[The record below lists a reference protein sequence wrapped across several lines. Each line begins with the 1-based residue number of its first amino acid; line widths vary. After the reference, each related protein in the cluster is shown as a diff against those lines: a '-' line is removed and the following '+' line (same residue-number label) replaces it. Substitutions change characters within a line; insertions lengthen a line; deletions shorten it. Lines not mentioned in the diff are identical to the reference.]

1 MIETLISSKT
11 RIKLL
16 LKFFLNSSTKA
27 YLRGLESEFG
37 ESSNAIRLELN
48 RFENA
53 GMLTSEL
60 AGNKKVFTANTRHPL
75 FDEVHNILLK
85 YVGLDQVI
93 DKVIIRLGDV
103 DKVYVTGSFAQGKD
117 SLFIDLVFIG
127 HIKKA
132 YLIELIDK
140 VEDLIDR
147 KLRYVVFKQEEEAFI
162 DWSEFDCKPLLL
174 WTDGD

>member
-1 MIETLISSKT
+1 MIETLISSRT
-11 RIKLL
+11 RVKLL

-27 YLRGLESEFG
+27 YLRGLESEFS

-48 RFENA
+48 RLEGA

-60 AGNKKVFTANTRHPL
+60 SGNKKVFTANTSHPL
-75 FDEVHNILLK
+75 FSEVHSILLK
-85 YVGLDQVI
+85 YVGLDQI
-93 DKVIIRLGDV
+93 IEKVIIRLGDV
-103 DKVYVTGSFAQGKD
+103 DKVFVSGSFARGQD
-117 SLFIDLVFIG
+117 SQIIDLIFVG
-127 HIKKA
+127 NVKKA

-147 KLRYVVFKQEEEAFI
+147 KIRYVVYNSAEESSI
-162 DWSEFDCKPLLL
+162 DWATFDTKPLLL